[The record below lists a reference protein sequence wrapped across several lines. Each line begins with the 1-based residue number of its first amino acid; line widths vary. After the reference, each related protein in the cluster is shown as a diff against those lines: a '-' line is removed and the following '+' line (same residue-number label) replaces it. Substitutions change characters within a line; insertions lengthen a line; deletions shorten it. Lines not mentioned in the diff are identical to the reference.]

1 MQVRLARKTLMSG
14 ATVLSALL
22 MTPMVSVAQ
31 DAMSAEAFARQLAE
45 LSSRLSGGAPG
56 DVPSVHVPAVWTVES
71 SQQRFEVPAVW
82 LRQALGEAQRDP
94 ATWPKRRAEILP
106 RLETL
111 RLEAESLV
119 ERERADPMSGSADS
133 AGARLALTEVLARPE
148 FRGMVQES
156 AFETLRQRVFA
167 WFERLL
173 QRLGGGPLGRRT
185 TALALAWITTIL
197 ALAVFAAWTV
207 RVLRRSSP
215 ESHHFG
221 GAPEPDAMSAG
232 SWARRAV
239 ASGDPREATRCA
251 YRAIVACLEEEGQW
265 ARDATRTPR
274 EYGRMLPPDHR
285 RHVPFRDVARRF
297 EEIWFAARPAT
308 DADRAA
314 VLARLRETGCLPAE

>member
-1 MQVRLARKTLMSG
+1 MAVRPARQGTIG
-14 ATVLSALL
+14 AALL
-22 MTPMVSVAQ
+22 AAVLLAPLTSAAQ
-31 DAMSAEAFARQLAE
+31 DAMSAETFARHLAE
-45 LSSRLSGGAPG
+45 LSAQLSGGVPG
-56 DVPSVHVPAVWTVES
+56 DVPDVRVPAVWKVES
-71 SQQRFEVPAVW
+71 GEQRFEVPAVW
-82 LRQALGEAQRDP
+82 LMQAVGEARREP
-94 ATWPKRRAEILP
+94 ATWPKRRAGILP

-119 ERERADPMSGSADS
+119 ARERAGTRSGSADT
-133 AGARLALTEVLARPE
+133 AEARRALTEVLARRE
-148 FRGMVQES
+148 FRGMAQQS

-185 TALALAWITTIL
+185 TALALAWITTIV
-197 ALAVFAAWTV
+197 ALAALAAWTV
-207 RVLRRSSP
+207 RALRRSP
-215 ESHHFG
+215 PQPHHFG
-221 GAPEPDAMSAG
+221 VVPEPDATSARTL
-232 SWARRAV
+232 ARRAL
-239 ASGDPREATRCA
+239 AAGDPREATRCA

-274 EYGRMLPPDHR
+274 EYGRMLAPDHR
-285 RHVPFRDVARRF
+285 QHVPFRDVARRF

>member
-1 MQVRLARKTLMSG
+1 MAVRPARQMTIG
-14 ATVLSALL
+14 SALL
-22 MTPMVSVAQ
+22 AAVLLAPLTSAAQ
-31 DAMSAEAFARQLAE
+31 EAMSAEAFARHLAE
-45 LSSRLSGGAPG
+45 LSAQLSGGAPG
-56 DVPSVHVPAVWTVES
+56 DVPDVRVPAVWTVES
-71 SQQRFEVPAVW
+71 GEQRFDVPAVW
-82 LRQALGEAQRDP
+82 LMQAVGEARREP
-94 ATWPKRRAEILP
+94 ATWPKRRAGILP

-111 RLEAESLV
+111 RLEAESLAA
-119 ERERADPMSGSADS
+119 RQRAGMGLSAET
-133 AGARLALTEVLARPE
+133 AEARRALAEVLARRE
-148 FRGMVQES
+148 FRGMAQQS

-197 ALAVFAAWTV
+197 ALAALAAWTV
-207 RVLRRSSP
+207 RALRRS
-215 ESHHFG
+215 
-221 GAPEPDAMSAG
+221 APEPRHFAVAPERDAASARAL
-232 SWARRAV
+232 ARRAL
-239 ASGDPREATRCA
+239 AAGDPREATRCA

-265 ARDATRTPR
+265 SRDATRTPR

-285 RHVPFRDVARRF
+285 RHLPFRDVARRF

>member
-1 MQVRLARKTLMSG
+1 MTIG
-14 ATVLSALL
+14 SALL
-22 MTPMVSVAQ
+22 AAVLLAPLTSAAQ
-31 DAMSAEAFARQLAE
+31 EAMSAEAFARHLAE
-45 LSSRLSGGAPG
+45 LSAQLSGGAPG
-56 DVPSVHVPAVWTVES
+56 DVPDVRVPAVWIVES
-71 SQQRFEVPAVW
+71 REQRFEVPAVW
-82 LRQALGEAQRDP
+82 LMQAVGEARREP
-94 ATWPKRRAEILP
+94 ATWPKRRAGILP

-119 ERERADPMSGSADS
+119 ARERAGTGLGSADT
-133 AGARLALTEVLARPE
+133 AEARRALTKVLARRE
-148 FRGMVQES
+148 FRGMAQES

-197 ALAVFAAWTV
+197 ALAALAAWTV
-207 RVLRRSSP
+207 RALRRSAP
-215 ESHHFG
+215 QPHHFG
-221 GAPEPDAMSAG
+221 VVPEPDAASA
-232 SWARRAV
+232 STLARRAL
-239 ASGDPREATRCA
+239 AAGDPREATRCA

-285 RHVPFRDVARRF
+285 RHVPFRDVSRRF

-308 DADRAA
+308 DADRTA